1 MPKRATTIEDVA
13 RAAGVSRTTAIFA
26 LNRSERIKLAAK
38 TRQKVLDTAE
48 RLGYRRNGLAS
59 ALSRG
64 RTGTIG
70 VIARLPSDEG
80 TQAPGIYI
88 SSAVL
93 GIMQAATRSGLRTTL
108 LPTSPEH
115 PLTVDEAV
123 DQRVDGLI
131 LVSMVEGEN
140 DELVQGIYASGFP
153 CVSTGSGYAERRIL
167 ADNYGGTVA
176 AVELLLSL
184 GHRRIAYLGER
195 LGSLSSTQRFEAVRD
210 TLAHHTI
217 PFDADRLAIR
227 LSDLPALFGRPAHE
241 CITGLMC
248 FNDWTAAEAVRT
260 ASQAGLRVPE
270 DLSVIGFDNS
280 VIAETYHPRLT
291 TVHASMQ
298 EQAEAA
304 LTVLHALWRGENPV
318 LPPPLPTRLIVRES
332 TGPSPA
338 GAEA

>member
-13 RAAGVSRTTAIFA
+13 REAGVSRTTAIFA
-26 LNRSERIKLAAK
+26 LNRSDRIKLAAE
-38 TRQKVLDTAE
+38 TRQRVLDTAE
-48 RLGYRRNGLAS
+48 RLGYRRNGLAA

-88 SSAVL
+88 GAAVL
-93 GIMQAATRSGLRTTL
+93 GIMQVATRNNLRTAL

-115 PLTVDEAV
+115 PLSVDEAV

-131 LVSMVEGEN
+131 LVSMAEGEN
-140 DELVQGIYASGFP
+140 DALARGIYASGFP

-167 ADNYGGTVA
+167 ADNYGGAVA
-176 AVELLLSL
+176 AVEHLLAL

-195 LGSLSSTQRFEAVRD
+195 EGNLASAQRFEAVRD
-210 TLAHHTI
+210 TLARNEV
-217 PFDADRLAIR
+217 PFDAEGLAVRIP
-227 LSDLPALFGRPAHE
+227 DLPALFARPADE
-241 CITGLMC
+241 RITGLMC
-248 FNDWTAAEAVRT
+248 FNDWMAAEAVRA
-260 ASQAGLRVPE
+260 ASREGLLVPK
-270 DLSVIGFDNS
+270 DVSVVGFDNS
-280 VIAETYHPRLT
+280 VVAETCLPRLT

-304 LTVLHALWRGENPV
+304 LAVLHALWKGEEPV

-332 TGPSPA
+332 TAPPPIG
-338 GAEA
+338 GA